1 METAEST
8 PQEGDKNRPKL
19 VVELKE
25 LDEIYQRFKLV
36 FILSNVLT
44 MLLAAYVI
52 MQLLSPPERLSDP
65 WMKKL
70 QTIGLCTIMGGSI
83 LLCGVQWL
91 CLRQTTMTSRRKIEQ
106 MTFVDALTNV
116 YNYRYLDRRLDE
128 EIRIAKRFGTTL
140 SVVYMDMDGFK
151 RVNDECGHKA
161 GNVVLSELGAIL
173 RVGARTTDLVGRMG
187 GDEFLLILP
196 NTNRDEA
203 QIVSERLRKRIE
215 ARVFDFD
222 GRKVDYVRA
231 SMGVATFPYDTQD
244 KESLITAADRAMYRA
259 KQTGGNRVCI

>member
-1 METAEST
+1 MENAEAKS
-8 PQEGDKNRPKL
+8 PEPERGRSKL

-52 MQLLSPPERLSDP
+52 SQMLFPEKLTDP

-70 QTIGLCTIMGGSI
+70 QTVGLCTIMGGAI

-116 YNYRYLDRRLDE
+116 YNYRYLDRRIEE
-128 EIRIAKRFGTTL
+128 EIRIARRFGTML
-140 SVVYMDMDGFK
+140 SLVYMDMDSFK

-161 GNVVLSELGAIL
+161 GNFVLSELGAIL
-173 RVGARTTDLVGRMG
+173 RVSARTTDLVGRMG
-187 GDEFLLILP
+187 GDEFLLLLP

-203 QIVSERLRKRIE
+203 QIVSERIRARIE
-215 ARVFDFD
+215 AHVFDCD
-222 GRKVDYVRA
+222 GRKVDYIRA
-231 SMGVATFPYDTQD
+231 SMGVATYPYDTQD
-244 KESLITAADRAMYRA
+244 KENLITAADRAMYRA
-259 KQTGGNRVCI
+259 KQAGGNRVCI